1 MHTAPHRASLRSGI
15 VLHPLFP
22 IHAAMRWGHMLAR
35 WMCGGGKAAASR
47 NGPAARRSAATS
59 INGSSQ
65 PRTSGGVGGATVPGS
80 HDGGGE
86 PLLGYADPAV
96 AAERS
101 AILAAAAG
109 TGPGLQDCD
118 IIIAGLVKTYPLPA
132 ASAAA
137 ALGQEQWARHGS
149 RSPWYLRPL
158 FGVAAWAIRVYY
170 AAVDALLY
178 LCIPPSSAIGEEG
191 GGGGGVKDSR
201 PVRRAVDGLFLTVRR
216 GEALG
221 FCGVNGAG
229 KSTTINALSECVV
242 GGRRGGLH
250 AGAPR
255 H

>member
-1 MHTAPHRASLRSGI
+1 
-15 VLHPLFP
+15 
-22 IHAAMRWGHMLAR
+22 MRWGRVLAR
-35 WMCGGGKAAASR
+35 WMCSGGNAVASR
-47 NGPAARRSAATS
+47 NGPAARSSATTS
-59 INGSSQ
+59 INGSQ
-65 PRTSGGVGGATVPGS
+65 PRTSVGATSGGIAPGS
-80 HDGGGE
+80 HDGGE
-86 PLLGYADPAV
+86 PTLGYADPAV

-137 ALGQEQWARHGS
+137 ALGQEQWARRGS

-158 FGVAAWAIRVYY
+158 FGIAAWAIRVYY

-178 LCIPPSSAIGEEG
+178 LCIPPSSAIGEESG
-191 GGGGGVKDSR
+191 GGGIKDSR

-229 KSTTINALSECVV
+229 KSTTINALSEL
-242 GGRRGGLH
+242 GRGQ
-250 AGAPR
+250 AGQRALFSRPVSVPPPCSRAAAVRRRLR
-255 H
+255 HRAGP